1 MKKEFTIEINGKEW
15 EEALDKAFQKAVKN
29 VKIDGF
35 RKGKAPKDIFLKKY
49 GKESLYLEAADIV
62 LPDAYSKMLEDHKD
76 EELVAQPDITLKT
89 IDDKKVVFNFV
100 LTTRPEVKLGKYK
113 GLKVKKEK
121 VEATEDEINA
131 TIEQMRS
138 RYAEVMPKENGKVE
152 DGDTAIIDFEGFKDG
167 KAFDGGKG
175 ENYSLKIGSHTF
187 IPGFEEQLIGMKN
200 GEEKEIEVTFP
211 EDYHSE
217 ELKGQKAIFKV
228 KINDV
233 KTTVI
238 PEIGEEFFEDLGME
252 GVNSLET
259 LKEEI
264 KTHILARKEMDSENK
279 FIDDLLDKVCE
290 GLKVEIP
297 EVMTEEEVTRILKQ
311 YEENLKMQG
320 LTLQQFYQFTNSDE
334 AALREQMKEEANKRI
349 LSRFALEEIA
359 KAEHIEVTD
368 EEAEKEAKE
377 LAKKYQMKEED
388 FKKEFG
394 GIEMV
399 KYDMKMRKAIDALKA
414 NNE

>member
-1 MKKEFTIEINGKEW
+1 MKKEFTIEVKGKDW

-35 RKGKAPKDIFLKKY
+35 RKGKAPKEIFLKKY
-49 GKESLYLEAADIV
+49 GKESLYLDAADIV
-62 LPDAYSKMLEDHKD
+62 LPDAYSKMLEEHKD
-76 EELVAQPDITLKT
+76 EELVAQPDITLKS
-89 IDDKKVVFNFV
+89 IDDKKVVFNFI

-138 RYAEVMPKENGKVE
+138 RYAEVMPKENGTVE
-152 DGDTAIIDFEGFKDG
+152 DGDTAIIDFEGFRNG

-187 IPGFEEQLIGMKN
+187 IPGFEEQLIGMKT

-211 EDYHSE
+211 KDYHSD
-217 ELKGQKAIFKV
+217 ELKGKKATFKV
-228 KINDV
+228 KVNDI

-264 KTHILARKEMDSENK
+264 KTHILARKEVDSENK

-297 EVMTEEEVTRILKQ
+297 EVMTEEEVSRILRQ

-334 AALREQMKEEANKRI
+334 ATLREQMKEEANKRI
-349 LSRFALEEIA
+349 LARFALEEIA
-359 KAEHIEVTD
+359 KAENIEVTD
-368 EEAEKEAKE
+368 EDALKEADE
-377 LAKKYQMKEED
+377 LAKKYQMKVED

-399 KYDMKMRKAIDALKA
+399 KYDMKMRKAIDVLKE
-414 NNE
+414 NN

>member
-1 MKKEFTIEINGKEW
+1 MKKEFTIEVKGKNW

-35 RKGKAPKDIFLKKY
+35 RKGKAPKEIFLKKY
-49 GKESLYLEAADIV
+49 GKESLYLDAADIV
-62 LPDAYSKMLEDHKD
+62 LPDAYSKMLEEHKD
-76 EELVAQPDITLKT
+76 EELVAQPDITLKS
-89 IDDKKVVFNFV
+89 IDDKKVVFNFI

-138 RYAEVMPKENGKVE
+138 RYAEVMPKENGTVE
-152 DGDTAIIDFEGFKDG
+152 DGDTAIIDFEGFRNG

-187 IPGFEEQLIGMKN
+187 IPGFEEQLIGMKT

-211 EDYHSE
+211 KDYHSD
-217 ELKGQKAIFKV
+217 ELKGKKATFKV
-228 KINDV
+228 KVNDI

-264 KTHILARKEMDSENK
+264 KTHILARKEVDSENK

-297 EVMTEEEVTRILKQ
+297 EVMTEEEVSRILRQ

-334 AALREQMKEEANKRI
+334 ATLREQMKEEANKRI
-349 LSRFALEEIA
+349 LARFALEEIA
-359 KAEHIEVTD
+359 KAENIEVTD
-368 EEAEKEAKE
+368 EDALKEAEE
-377 LAKKYQMKEED
+377 LAKKYQMKVED

-399 KYDMKMRKAIDALKA
+399 KYDMKMRKAIDVLKE
-414 NNE
+414 NN

>member
-1 MKKEFTIEINGKEW
+1 MKKEFTIEVKGKDW

-35 RKGKAPKDIFLKKY
+35 RKGKAPKEIFLKKY
-49 GKESLYLEAADIV
+49 GKESLYLDAADIV
-62 LPDAYSKMLEDHKD
+62 LPDAYSKMLEEHKD
-76 EELVAQPDITLKT
+76 EELVAQPDITLKS
-89 IDDKKVVFNFV
+89 IDDKKVVFNFI

-138 RYAEVMPKENGKVE
+138 RYAEVMPKENGTVE
-152 DGDTAIIDFEGFKDG
+152 DGDTAIIDFEGFRNG

-187 IPGFEEQLIGMKN
+187 IPGFEEQLIGMKT

-211 EDYHSE
+211 KDYHSE
-217 ELKGQKAIFKV
+217 ELKGKKATFKV
-228 KINDV
+228 KVNDV

-238 PEIGEEFFEDLGME
+238 PEIGKEFFEDLGME
-252 GVNSLET
+252 GVDSLES

-264 KTHILARKEMDSENK
+264 KTHILARKEVDSENK
-279 FIDDLLDKVCE
+279 FIDALLDKVCE

-297 EVMTEEEVTRILKQ
+297 EVMTEEEVSRILRQ

-334 AALREQMKEEANKRI
+334 ATLRDQMKEEANKRI
-349 LSRFALEEIA
+349 LARFALEEIA
-359 KAEHIEVTD
+359 KAEKIEISD
-368 EEAEKEAKE
+368 EEAEKETE
-377 LAKKYQMKEED
+377 DLANKYQMKVED

-399 KYDMKMRKAIDALKA
+399 KYDMKMRKAIDVLKE
-414 NNE
+414 NN

>member
-1 MKKEFTIEINGKEW
+1 MKKEFTIEVKGKDW

-35 RKGKAPKDIFLKKY
+35 RKGKAPKEIFLKKY
-49 GKESLYLEAADIV
+49 GKESLYLDAADIV
-62 LPDAYSKMLEDHKD
+62 LPDAYSKMLEEHKD
-76 EELVAQPDITLKT
+76 EELVAQPDITLKS
-89 IDDKKVVFNFV
+89 IDDKKVVFNFI

-138 RYAEVMPKENGKVE
+138 RYAEVMPKENGTVE
-152 DGDTAIIDFEGFKDG
+152 DGDTAIIDFEGFRNG

-187 IPGFEEQLIGMKN
+187 IPGFEEQLIGMKT

-211 EDYHSE
+211 KDYHSD
-217 ELKGQKAIFKV
+217 ELKGKKATFKV
-228 KINDV
+228 KVNDI

-252 GVNSLET
+252 GVNSLKT

-264 KTHILARKEMDSENK
+264 KTHILARKEVDSENK

-297 EVMTEEEVTRILKQ
+297 EVMTEEEVSRILRQ

-334 AALREQMKEEANKRI
+334 ATLREQMKEEANKRI
-349 LSRFALEEIA
+349 LARFALEEIA
-359 KAEHIEVTD
+359 KAENIEVTD
-368 EEAEKEAKE
+368 EDAEKEAEE
-377 LAKKYQMKEED
+377 LAKKYQMKVED

-399 KYDMKMRKAIDALKA
+399 KYDMKMRKAIDVLKE
-414 NNE
+414 NN

>member
-1 MKKEFTIEINGKEW
+1 MKKEFTIEVKGKDW

-35 RKGKAPKDIFLKKY
+35 RKGKAPKEIFLKKY
-49 GKESLYLEAADIV
+49 GKESLYLDAADIV
-62 LPDAYSKMLEDHKD
+62 LPDAYSKMLEEHKD
-76 EELVAQPDITLKT
+76 EELVAQPDITLKS
-89 IDDKKVVFNFV
+89 IDDKKVVFNFI

-138 RYAEVMPKENGKVE
+138 RYAEVMPKENGTVE
-152 DGDTAIIDFEGFKDG
+152 DGDTAIIDFEGFRNG
-167 KAFDGGKG
+167 KVFDGGKG

-187 IPGFEEQLIGMKN
+187 IPGFEEQLIGMKT

-211 EDYHSE
+211 KDYHSE
-217 ELKGQKAIFKV
+217 ELKGKKATFKV
-228 KINDV
+228 KVNDV

-238 PEIGEEFFEDLGME
+238 PEIGKEFFEDLGME
-252 GVNSLET
+252 GVDSLES

-264 KTHILARKEMDSENK
+264 KTHILARKEVDSENK
-279 FIDDLLDKVCE
+279 FIDALLDKVCE

-297 EVMTEEEVTRILKQ
+297 EVMTEEEVSRILRQ

-334 AALREQMKEEANKRI
+334 ATLRDQMKEEANKRI
-349 LSRFALEEIA
+349 LARFALEEIA
-359 KAEHIEVTD
+359 KAEKIEISD
-368 EEAEKEAKE
+368 EEAEKEAE
-377 LAKKYQMKEED
+377 DLANKYQMKVED

-399 KYDMKMRKAIDALKA
+399 KYDMKMRKAIDVLKE
-414 NNE
+414 NN

>member
-113 GLKVKKEK
+113 DLKVKKEK

-217 ELKGQKAIFKV
+217 ELKGQKATFKV

-368 EEAEKEAKE
+368 EEAEKETKE

>member
-1 MKKEFTIEINGKEW
+1 MKKEFTIEVKGKEW

-49 GKESLYLEAADIV
+49 GKESLYLDAADMV
-62 LPDAYSKMLEDHKD
+62 LPDAYSKMLEEHKD
-76 EELVAQPDITLKT
+76 EELVAQPDITLKS
-89 IDDKKVVFNFV
+89 IDDKKVVFNFI

-138 RYAEVMPKENGKVE
+138 RYAEVMPKENGTVE
-152 DGDTAIIDFEGFKDG
+152 DGDTAIIDFEGFRNG

-175 ENYSLKIGSHTF
+175 ENYNLKIGSNTF
-187 IPGFEEQLIGMKN
+187 IPGFEEQLIGMKT

-211 EDYHSE
+211 KDYHSD
-217 ELKGQKAIFKV
+217 ELKGKKATFKV
-228 KINDV
+228 KVNDI

-264 KTHILARKEMDSENK
+264 KTHILARKEVDSENK

-297 EVMTEEEVTRILKQ
+297 EVMTEEEVSRILRQ

-334 AALREQMKEEANKRI
+334 ATLREQMKEEANKRI
-349 LSRFALEEIA
+349 LARFALEEIA
-359 KAEHIEVTD
+359 KAENIEVSD
-368 EEAEKEAKE
+368 EDALKEAEE
-377 LAKKYQMKEED
+377 LAKKYQMKVED

-394 GIEMV
+394 GTEMV
-399 KYDMKMRKAIDALKA
+399 KYDMKMCKAIDVLKE
-414 NNE
+414 NN

>member
-100 LTTRPEVKLGKYK
+100 LTTRPEVKLGKSK
-113 GLKVKKEK
+113 DLKVKKEK

-217 ELKGQKAIFKV
+217 ELKGQKATFKV

-368 EEAEKEAKE
+368 EEAEKETKE

>member
-1 MKKEFTIEINGKEW
+1 MKKEFTIEVKGKDW

-35 RKGKAPKDIFLKKY
+35 RKGKAPKEIFLKKY
-49 GKESLYLEAADIV
+49 GKESLYLDAADIV
-62 LPDAYSKMLEDHKD
+62 LPDAYSKMLEEHKD
-76 EELVAQPDITLKT
+76 EELVAQPDITLKS
-89 IDDKKVVFNFV
+89 IDDKKVVFNFI

-138 RYAEVMPKENGKVE
+138 RYAEVMPKENGTVE
-152 DGDTAIIDFEGFKDG
+152 DGDTAIIDFEGFRNG

-187 IPGFEEQLIGMKN
+187 IPGFEEQLIGMKT

-211 EDYHSE
+211 KDYHSE
-217 ELKGQKAIFKV
+217 ELKGKKATFKV
-228 KINDV
+228 KVNDV

-238 PEIGEEFFEDLGME
+238 PEIGKEFFEDLGME
-252 GVNSLET
+252 GVDSLES

-264 KTHILARKEMDSENK
+264 KTHILARKEVDSENK
-279 FIDDLLDKVCE
+279 FIDALLDKVCE

-297 EVMTEEEVTRILKQ
+297 EVMTEEEVSRILRQ

-320 LTLQQFYQFTNSDE
+320 LTLQQFYQFTSSDE
-334 AALREQMKEEANKRI
+334 ATLRDQMKEEANKRI
-349 LSRFALEEIA
+349 LARFALEEIA
-359 KAEHIEVTD
+359 KAEKIEISD
-368 EEAEKEAKE
+368 EEAEKEAE
-377 LAKKYQMKEED
+377 DLANKYQMKVED

-399 KYDMKMRKAIDALKA
+399 KYDMKMRKAIDVLKE
-414 NNE
+414 NN

>member
-175 ENYSLKIGSHTF
+175 ANYSLKIGSHTF

-217 ELKGQKAIFKV
+217 ELKGQKATFKV

>member
-1 MKKEFTIEINGKEW
+1 MKKEFTIEVKGKEW

-49 GKESLYLEAADIV
+49 GKESLYLDAADMV
-62 LPDAYSKMLEDHKD
+62 LPDAYSKMLEEHKD
-76 EELVAQPDITLKT
+76 EELVAQPDITLKS
-89 IDDKKVVFNFV
+89 IDDKKVVFNFI

-138 RYAEVMPKENGKVE
+138 RYAEVMPKENGTVE
-152 DGDTAIIDFEGFKDG
+152 DGDTAIIDFEGFRNG

-175 ENYSLKIGSHTF
+175 ENYNLKIGSNTF
-187 IPGFEEQLIGMKN
+187 IPGFEEQLIGMKT

-211 EDYHSE
+211 KDYHSD
-217 ELKGQKAIFKV
+217 ELKGKKATFKV
-228 KINDV
+228 KVNDI

-264 KTHILARKEMDSENK
+264 KTHILARKEVDSENK

-297 EVMTEEEVTRILKQ
+297 EVMTEEEVSRMLRQ

-334 AALREQMKEEANKRI
+334 ATLREQMKEEANKRI
-349 LSRFALEEIA
+349 LARFALEEIA
-359 KAEHIEVTD
+359 KAENIEVSD
-368 EEAEKEAKE
+368 EDALKEAEE
-377 LAKKYQMKEED
+377 LAKKYQMKVED

-394 GIEMV
+394 GTEMV
-399 KYDMKMRKAIDALKA
+399 KYDMKMRKAIDVLKE
-414 NNE
+414 NN

>member
-1 MKKEFTIEINGKEW
+1 MKKEFTIEVKGKDW

-35 RKGKAPKDIFLKKY
+35 RKGKAPKEIFLKKY
-49 GKESLYLEAADIV
+49 GKESLYLDAADIV
-62 LPDAYSKMLEDHKD
+62 LPDAYSKMLEEHKD
-76 EELVAQPDITLKT
+76 EELVAQPDITLKS
-89 IDDKKVVFNFV
+89 IDDKKVVFNFI

-138 RYAEVMPKENGKVE
+138 RYAEVMPKENGTVE
-152 DGDTAIIDFEGFKDG
+152 DGDTAIIDFEGFRNG

-187 IPGFEEQLIGMKN
+187 IPGFEEQLIGMKT

-211 EDYHSE
+211 KDYHSE
-217 ELKGQKAIFKV
+217 ELKGKKATFKV
-228 KINDV
+228 KVNDV

-238 PEIGEEFFEDLGME
+238 PEIGKEFFEDLGME
-252 GVNSLET
+252 GVDSLES

-264 KTHILARKEMDSENK
+264 KTHILARKEVDSENK
-279 FIDDLLDKVCE
+279 FIDALLDKVCE

-297 EVMTEEEVTRILKQ
+297 EVMTEEEVSRILRQ

-334 AALREQMKEEANKRI
+334 ATLRDQMKEEANKRI
-349 LSRFALEEIA
+349 LARFALEEIA
-359 KAEHIEVTD
+359 KAEKIEISD
-368 EEAEKEAKE
+368 EEAEKEAE
-377 LAKKYQMKEED
+377 DLANKYQMKVED
-388 FKKEFG
+388 FKTEFG

-399 KYDMKMRKAIDALKA
+399 KYDMKMRKAIDVLKE
-414 NNE
+414 NN

>member
-1 MKKEFTIEINGKEW
+1 MKKEFTIEVKGKEW

-49 GKESLYLEAADIV
+49 GKESLYLDAADMV
-62 LPDAYSKMLEDHKD
+62 LPDAYSKMLEEHKD
-76 EELVAQPDITLKT
+76 EELVAQPDITLKS
-89 IDDKKVVFNFV
+89 IDDKKVVFNFI

-138 RYAEVMPKENGKVE
+138 RYAEVMPKENGTVE
-152 DGDTAIIDFEGFKDG
+152 DGDTAIIDFEGFRNG

-175 ENYSLKIGSHTF
+175 ENYNLKIGSNTF
-187 IPGFEEQLIGMKN
+187 IPGFEEQLIGMKT
-200 GEEKEIEVTFP
+200 GEEREIEVTFP
-211 EDYHSE
+211 KDYHSD
-217 ELKGQKAIFKV
+217 ELKGKKATFKV
-228 KINDV
+228 KVNDI

-264 KTHILARKEMDSENK
+264 KTHILARKEVDSENK

-297 EVMTEEEVTRILKQ
+297 EVMTEEEVSRILRQ

-334 AALREQMKEEANKRI
+334 ATLREQMKEEANKRI
-349 LSRFALEEIA
+349 LARFALEEIA
-359 KAEHIEVTD
+359 KAENIEVSD
-368 EEAEKEAKE
+368 EDAEKEAEE
-377 LAKKYQMKEED
+377 LAKKYQMKVED

-394 GIEMV
+394 GTEMV
-399 KYDMKMRKAIDALKA
+399 KYDMKMRKAIDVLKE
-414 NNE
+414 NN

>member
-217 ELKGQKAIFKV
+217 ELKGQKATFKV

-368 EEAEKEAKE
+368 EEAEKKAKE

>member
-1 MKKEFTIEINGKEW
+1 MKKEFTIEVKGKDW

-35 RKGKAPKDIFLKKY
+35 RKGKAPKEIFLKKY
-49 GKESLYLEAADIV
+49 GKESLYLDAADIV
-62 LPDAYSKMLEDHKD
+62 LPDAYSKMLEEHKD
-76 EELVAQPDITLKT
+76 EELVAQPDITLKS
-89 IDDKKVVFNFV
+89 IDDKKVVFNFI
-100 LTTRPEVKLGKYK
+100 LTTKPEVKLGKYK

-138 RYAEVMPKENGKVE
+138 RYAEVMPKENGTVE
-152 DGDTAIIDFEGFKDG
+152 DGDTAIIDFEGFRNG

-187 IPGFEEQLIGMKN
+187 IPGFEEQLIGMKT

-211 EDYHSE
+211 KDYHSE
-217 ELKGQKAIFKV
+217 ELKGKKATFKV
-228 KINDV
+228 KVNDV

-238 PEIGEEFFEDLGME
+238 PEIGKEFFEDLGME
-252 GVNSLET
+252 GVDSLES

-264 KTHILARKEMDSENK
+264 KTHILARKEVDSENK
-279 FIDDLLDKVCE
+279 FIDALLDKVCE

-297 EVMTEEEVTRILKQ
+297 EVMTEEEVSRILRQ

-334 AALREQMKEEANKRI
+334 ATLRDQMKEEANKRI
-349 LSRFALEEIA
+349 LARFALEEIA
-359 KAEHIEVTD
+359 KAEKIEISD
-368 EEAEKEAKE
+368 EEAEKEAE
-377 LAKKYQMKEED
+377 DLANKYQMKVED

-399 KYDMKMRKAIDALKA
+399 KYDMKMRKAIDVLKE
-414 NNE
+414 NN

>member
-211 EDYHSE
+211 KDYHSE
-217 ELKGQKAIFKV
+217 ELKGQKATFKV

>member
-1 MKKEFTIEINGKEW
+1 MKKEFTIEVKGKDW

-29 VKIDGF
+29 VRIDGF
-35 RKGKAPKDIFLKKY
+35 RKGKAPKEIFLKKY
-49 GKESLYLEAADIV
+49 GKESLYLDAADIV
-62 LPDAYSKMLEDHKD
+62 LPDAYSKMLEEHKD
-76 EELVAQPDITLKT
+76 EELVAQPDITLKS
-89 IDDKKVVFNFV
+89 IDDKKVVFNFI

-138 RYAEVMPKENGKVE
+138 RYAEVMPKENGTVE
-152 DGDTAIIDFEGFKDG
+152 DGDTAIIDFEGFRDG

-187 IPGFEEQLIGMKN
+187 IPGFEEQLIGMKT

-211 EDYHSE
+211 KDYHSE
-217 ELKGQKAIFKV
+217 ELKGKKATFKV
-228 KINDV
+228 KVNDV

-238 PEIGEEFFEDLGME
+238 PEIGKEFFEDLGME
-252 GVNSLET
+252 GVDSLES

-264 KTHILARKEMDSENK
+264 KTHILARKEVDSENK

-297 EVMTEEEVTRILKQ
+297 EAMTEEEVSRILRQ

-359 KAEHIEVTD
+359 KAEKIEISD
-368 EEAEKEAKE
+368 EEAEKEAE
-377 LAKKYQMKEED
+377 NLANKYQMKVED

-399 KYDMKMRKAIDALKA
+399 KYDMKMRKAIDVLKE
-414 NNE
+414 NN

>member
-1 MKKEFTIEINGKEW
+1 MKKEFTIEVKGKDW

-35 RKGKAPKDIFLKKY
+35 RKGKAPKEIFLKKY
-49 GKESLYLEAADIV
+49 GKESLYLDAADIV
-62 LPDAYSKMLEDHKD
+62 LPDAYSKMLEEHKD
-76 EELVAQPDITLKT
+76 EELVAQPDITLKS
-89 IDDKKVVFNFV
+89 IDDKKVVFNFI

-138 RYAEVMPKENGKVE
+138 RYAEVMPKENGTVE
-152 DGDTAIIDFEGFKDG
+152 DGDTAIIDFEGFRNG

-187 IPGFEEQLIGMKN
+187 IPGFEEQLIGMKT

-211 EDYHSE
+211 KDYHSD
-217 ELKGQKAIFKV
+217 ELKGKKATFKV
-228 KINDV
+228 KVNDI

-259 LKEEI
+259 LKDEI
-264 KTHILARKEMDSENK
+264 KTHILARKEVDSENK

-297 EVMTEEEVTRILKQ
+297 EVMTEEEVSRILRQ

-334 AALREQMKEEANKRI
+334 ATLREQMKEEANKRI
-349 LSRFALEEIA
+349 LARFALEEIA
-359 KAEHIEVTD
+359 KAENIEVTD
-368 EEAEKEAKE
+368 EDALKEAEE
-377 LAKKYQMKEED
+377 LAKKYQMKVED

-399 KYDMKMRKAIDALKA
+399 KYDMKMRKAIDVLKE
-414 NNE
+414 NN

>member
-1 MKKEFTIEINGKEW
+1 MKKEFTIEVKGKEW

-49 GKESLYLEAADIV
+49 GKESLYLDAADMV
-62 LPDAYSKMLEDHKD
+62 LPDAYSKMLEEHKD
-76 EELVAQPDITLKT
+76 EELVAQPDITLKS
-89 IDDKKVVFNFV
+89 IDDKKVVFNFI

-138 RYAEVMPKENGKVE
+138 RYAEVMPKENGTVE
-152 DGDTAIIDFEGFKDG
+152 DGDTAIIDFEGFRNG

-175 ENYSLKIGSHTF
+175 ENYNLKIGSNTF
-187 IPGFEEQLIGMKN
+187 IPGFEEQLIGMKT
-200 GEEKEIEVTFP
+200 GEEREIEVTFP
-211 EDYHSE
+211 KDYHSD
-217 ELKGQKAIFKV
+217 ELKGKKATFKV
-228 KINDV
+228 KVNDI

-264 KTHILARKEMDSENK
+264 KTHILARKEVDSENK

-297 EVMTEEEVTRILKQ
+297 EVMTEEEVSRILRQ

-334 AALREQMKEEANKRI
+334 ATLREQMKEEANKRI
-349 LSRFALEEIA
+349 LARFALEEIA
-359 KAEHIEVTD
+359 KAENIEVSD
-368 EEAEKEAKE
+368 EDALKEAEE
-377 LAKKYQMKEED
+377 LAKKYQMKVED

-394 GIEMV
+394 GTEMV
-399 KYDMKMRKAIDALKA
+399 KYDMKMRKAIDVLKE
-414 NNE
+414 NN

>member
-1 MKKEFTIEINGKEW
+1 MKKEFTIEVKGKEW

-35 RKGKAPKDIFLKKY
+35 RKGKAPKEIFLKKY
-49 GKESLYLEAADIV
+49 GKESLYLDAADIV
-62 LPDAYSKMLEDHKD
+62 LPDAYSKMLEEHKD
-76 EELVAQPDITLKT
+76 EELVAQPDITLKS
-89 IDDKKVVFNFV
+89 IDDKKVVFNFI

-138 RYAEVMPKENGKVE
+138 RYAEVMPKENGTVE
-152 DGDTAIIDFEGFKDG
+152 DGDTAIIDFEGFRNG

-187 IPGFEEQLIGMKN
+187 IPGFEEQLIGMKT

-211 EDYHSE
+211 KDYHSD
-217 ELKGQKAIFKV
+217 ELKGKKATFKV
-228 KINDV
+228 KVNDI

-259 LKEEI
+259 LKDEI
-264 KTHILARKEMDSENK
+264 KTHILARKEVDSENK

-297 EVMTEEEVTRILKQ
+297 EVMTEEEVSRILRQ

-334 AALREQMKEEANKRI
+334 ATLREQMKEEANKRI
-349 LSRFALEEIA
+349 LARFALEEIA
-359 KAEHIEVTD
+359 KAENIEVTD
-368 EEAEKEAKE
+368 EDALKEAEE
-377 LAKKYQMKEED
+377 LAKKYQMKVED

-399 KYDMKMRKAIDALKA
+399 KYDMKMRKAIDVLKE
-414 NNE
+414 NN

>member
-113 GLKVKKEK
+113 DLKVKKEK

-217 ELKGQKAIFKV
+217 ELKGQKATFKV

>member
-1 MKKEFTIEINGKEW
+1 MKKEFTIEVKGKDW

-29 VKIDGF
+29 VRIDGF
-35 RKGKAPKDIFLKKY
+35 RKGKAPKEIFLKKY
-49 GKESLYLEAADIV
+49 GKESLYLDAADIV
-62 LPDAYSKMLEDHKD
+62 LPDAYSKMLEEHKD
-76 EELVAQPDITLKT
+76 EELVAQPDITLKS
-89 IDDKKVVFNFV
+89 IDDKKVVFNFI

-138 RYAEVMPKENGKVE
+138 RYAEVMPKENGTVE
-152 DGDTAIIDFEGFKDG
+152 DGDTAIIDFEGFRDG

-187 IPGFEEQLIGMKN
+187 IPGFEEQLIGMKT

-211 EDYHSE
+211 KDYHSE
-217 ELKGQKAIFKV
+217 ELKGKKATFKV
-228 KINDV
+228 KVNDV

-238 PEIGEEFFEDLGME
+238 PEIGKEFFEDLGME
-252 GVNSLET
+252 GVDSLES

-264 KTHILARKEMDSENK
+264 KTHILARKEVDSENK

-297 EVMTEEEVTRILKQ
+297 EVMTEEEVSRILRQ

-359 KAEHIEVTD
+359 KAEKIEISD
-368 EEAEKEAKE
+368 EEAEKEAE
-377 LAKKYQMKEED
+377 DLANKYQMKVED

-399 KYDMKMRKAIDALKA
+399 KYDMKMRKAIDVLKE
-414 NNE
+414 NN

>member
-100 LTTRPEVKLGKYK
+100 LTTKPEVKLGKYK

-217 ELKGQKAIFKV
+217 ELKGQKATFKV

>member
-1 MKKEFTIEINGKEW
+1 MKKEFTIEVKGKEW

-49 GKESLYLEAADIV
+49 GKESLYLDAADMV
-62 LPDAYSKMLEDHKD
+62 LPDAYSKMLEEHKD
-76 EELVAQPDITLKT
+76 EELVAQPDITLKS
-89 IDDKKVVFNFV
+89 IDDKKVVFNFI

-138 RYAEVMPKENGKVE
+138 RYAEVMPKENGTVE
-152 DGDTAIIDFEGFKDG
+152 DGDTTIIDFEGFRNG

-175 ENYSLKIGSHTF
+175 ENYNLKIGSNTF
-187 IPGFEEQLIGMKN
+187 IPGFEEQLIGMKT
-200 GEEKEIEVTFP
+200 GEEREIEVTFP
-211 EDYHSE
+211 KDYHSD
-217 ELKGQKAIFKV
+217 ELKGKKATFKV
-228 KINDV
+228 KVNDI

-264 KTHILARKEMDSENK
+264 KTHILARKEVDSENK

-297 EVMTEEEVTRILKQ
+297 EVMTEEEVSRILRQ

-334 AALREQMKEEANKRI
+334 ATLREQMKEEANKRI
-349 LSRFALEEIA
+349 LARFALEEIA
-359 KAEHIEVTD
+359 KAENIEVSD
-368 EEAEKEAKE
+368 EDALKEAEE
-377 LAKKYQMKEED
+377 LAKKYQMKVED

-394 GIEMV
+394 GTEMV
-399 KYDMKMRKAIDALKA
+399 KYDMKMRKAIDVLKE
-414 NNE
+414 NN

>member
-1 MKKEFTIEINGKEW
+1 MKKEFTIEVKGKDW

-35 RKGKAPKDIFLKKY
+35 RKGKAPKEIFLKKY
-49 GKESLYLEAADIV
+49 GKESLYLDAADIV
-62 LPDAYSKMLEDHKD
+62 LPDAYSKMLEEHKD
-76 EELVAQPDITLKT
+76 EELVAQPDITLKS
-89 IDDKKVVFNFV
+89 IDDKKVVFNFI

-138 RYAEVMPKENGKVE
+138 RYAEVMPKENGTVE
-152 DGDTAIIDFEGFKDG
+152 DGDTAIIDFEGFRDG

-187 IPGFEEQLIGMKN
+187 IPGFEEQLIGMKT

-211 EDYHSE
+211 KDYHSE
-217 ELKGQKAIFKV
+217 ELKGKKATFKV
-228 KINDV
+228 KVNDV

-238 PEIGEEFFEDLGME
+238 PEIGKEFFEDLGME
-252 GVNSLET
+252 GVDSLES

-264 KTHILARKEMDSENK
+264 KTHILARKEVDSENK

-297 EVMTEEEVTRILKQ
+297 EVMTEEEVSRILRQ

-359 KAEHIEVTD
+359 KAEKIEISD
-368 EEAEKEAKE
+368 EEAEKEAE
-377 LAKKYQMKEED
+377 DLANKYQMKVED

-394 GIEMV
+394 GTEMV
-399 KYDMKMRKAIDALKA
+399 KYDMKMRKAIDVLKE
-414 NNE
+414 NN

>member
-1 MKKEFTIEINGKEW
+1 MKKEFTIEVKGKDW

-35 RKGKAPKDIFLKKY
+35 RKGKAPKEIFLKKY
-49 GKESLYLEAADIV
+49 GKESLYLDAADIV
-62 LPDAYSKMLEDHKD
+62 LPDAYSKMLEEHKD
-76 EELVAQPDITLKT
+76 EELVAQPDITLKS
-89 IDDKKVVFNFV
+89 IDDKKVVFNFI

-138 RYAEVMPKENGKVE
+138 RYAEVMPKENGTVE
-152 DGDTAIIDFEGFKDG
+152 DGDTAIIDFEGFRNG

-187 IPGFEEQLIGMKN
+187 IPGFEEQLIGMKT

-211 EDYHSE
+211 KDYHSE
-217 ELKGQKAIFKV
+217 ELKGKKATFKV
-228 KINDV
+228 KVNDV

-238 PEIGEEFFEDLGME
+238 PEIGKEFFEDLGME
-252 GVNSLET
+252 GVDSLES

-264 KTHILARKEMDSENK
+264 KTHILARKEVDSENK
-279 FIDDLLDKVCE
+279 FIDALLDKVCE

-297 EVMTEEEVTRILKQ
+297 EVMTEEEVSRILRQ

-334 AALREQMKEEANKRI
+334 ATLRDQMKEEANKRI
-349 LSRFALEEIA
+349 LARFALEEIA
-359 KAEHIEVTD
+359 KAEKIEISD
-368 EEAEKEAKE
+368 EEAEKEAE
-377 LAKKYQMKEED
+377 DLANKYQMKVED

-399 KYDMKMRKAIDALKA
+399 KYDMKMRKAIDVLKE
-414 NNE
+414 NN

>member
-1 MKKEFTIEINGKEW
+1 MKKEFTFEVKGKDW

-35 RKGKAPKDIFLKKY
+35 RKGKAPKEIFLKKY
-49 GKESLYLEAADIV
+49 GKESLYLDAADIV
-62 LPDAYSKMLEDHKD
+62 LPDAYSKMLEEHKD
-76 EELVAQPDITLKT
+76 EELVAQPDITLKS
-89 IDDKKVVFNFV
+89 IDDKKVVFNFI

-138 RYAEVMPKENGKVE
+138 RYAEVMPKENGTVE
-152 DGDTAIIDFEGFKDG
+152 DGDTAIIDFEGFRNG

-187 IPGFEEQLIGMKN
+187 IPGFEEQLIGMKT

-211 EDYHSE
+211 KDYHSD
-217 ELKGQKAIFKV
+217 ELKGKKATFKV
-228 KINDV
+228 KVNDI

-264 KTHILARKEMDSENK
+264 KTHILARKEVDSENK

-297 EVMTEEEVTRILKQ
+297 EVMTEEEVSRILRQ

-334 AALREQMKEEANKRI
+334 ATLREQMKEEANKRI
-349 LSRFALEEIA
+349 LARFALEEIA
-359 KAEHIEVTD
+359 KAENIEVTD
-368 EEAEKEAKE
+368 EDALKEAEE
-377 LAKKYQMKEED
+377 LAKKYQMKVED

-399 KYDMKMRKAIDALKA
+399 KYDMKMRKAIDVLKE
-414 NNE
+414 NN

>member
-1 MKKEFTIEINGKEW
+1 MKKEFTIEVKGKEW

-49 GKESLYLEAADIV
+49 GKESLYLDAADMV
-62 LPDAYSKMLEDHKD
+62 LPDAYSKMLEEHKD
-76 EELVAQPDITLKT
+76 EELVAQPDITLKS
-89 IDDKKVVFNFV
+89 IDDKKVVFNFI

-138 RYAEVMPKENGKVE
+138 RYAEVMPKENGTVE
-152 DGDTAIIDFEGFKDG
+152 DGDTAIIDFEGFRNG

-175 ENYSLKIGSHTF
+175 ENYNLKIGSNTF
-187 IPGFEEQLIGMKN
+187 IPGFEEQLIGMKT

-211 EDYHSE
+211 KDYHSDA
-217 ELKGQKAIFKV
+217 LKGKKATFKV
-228 KINDV
+228 KVNDI

-264 KTHILARKEMDSENK
+264 KTHILARKEVDSENK

-297 EVMTEEEVTRILKQ
+297 EVMTEEEVSRILRQ

-334 AALREQMKEEANKRI
+334 ATLREQMKEEANKRI
-349 LSRFALEEIA
+349 LARFALEEIA
-359 KAEHIEVTD
+359 KAENIEVSD
-368 EEAEKEAKE
+368 EDALKEAEE
-377 LAKKYQMKEED
+377 LAKKYQMKVED

-394 GIEMV
+394 GTEMV
-399 KYDMKMRKAIDALKA
+399 KYDMKMRKAIDVLKE
-414 NNE
+414 NN

>member
-1 MKKEFTIEINGKEW
+1 MKKEFTIEVKGKDW

-35 RKGKAPKDIFLKKY
+35 RKGKAPKEIFLKKY
-49 GKESLYLEAADIV
+49 GKESLYLDAADIV
-62 LPDAYSKMLEDHKD
+62 LPDAYSKMLEEHKD
-76 EELVAQPDITLKT
+76 EELVAQPDITLKS
-89 IDDKKVVFNFV
+89 IDDKKVVFNFI

-113 GLKVKKEK
+113 GLKVRKEK

-138 RYAEVMPKENGKVE
+138 RYAEVMPKENGTVE
-152 DGDTAIIDFEGFKDG
+152 DGDTAIIDFEGFRNG

-187 IPGFEEQLIGMKN
+187 IPGFEEQLIGMKT

-211 EDYHSE
+211 KDYHSE
-217 ELKGQKAIFKV
+217 ELKGKKATFKV
-228 KINDV
+228 KVNDV

-238 PEIGEEFFEDLGME
+238 PEIGKEFFEDLGME
-252 GVNSLET
+252 GVDSLES

-264 KTHILARKEMDSENK
+264 KTHILARKEVDSENK
-279 FIDDLLDKVCE
+279 FIDALLDKVCE

-297 EVMTEEEVTRILKQ
+297 EVMTEEEVSRILRQ

-334 AALREQMKEEANKRI
+334 ATLRDQMKEEANKRI
-349 LSRFALEEIA
+349 LARFALEEIA
-359 KAEHIEVTD
+359 KAEKIEISD
-368 EEAEKEAKE
+368 EEAEKEAE
-377 LAKKYQMKEED
+377 DLANKYQMKVED

-399 KYDMKMRKAIDALKA
+399 KYDMKMRKAIDVLKE
-414 NNE
+414 NN

>member
-1 MKKEFTIEINGKEW
+1 MKKEFTIEVKGKDW

-29 VKIDGF
+29 VRIDGF
-35 RKGKAPKDIFLKKY
+35 RKGKAPKEIFLKKY
-49 GKESLYLEAADIV
+49 GKESLYLDAADIV
-62 LPDAYSKMLEDHKD
+62 LPDAYSKMLEEHKD
-76 EELVAQPDITLKT
+76 EELVAQPDITLKS
-89 IDDKKVVFNFV
+89 IDDKKVVFNFI

-138 RYAEVMPKENGKVE
+138 RYAEVMPKENGTVE
-152 DGDTAIIDFEGFKDG
+152 DGDTAIIDFEGFRDG

-187 IPGFEEQLIGMKN
+187 IPGFEEQLIGMKT

-211 EDYHSE
+211 KDYHSE
-217 ELKGQKAIFKV
+217 ELKGKKATFKV
-228 KINDV
+228 KVNDV

-238 PEIGEEFFEDLGME
+238 PEIGKEFFEDLGME
-252 GVNSLET
+252 GVDSLES

-264 KTHILARKEMDSENK
+264 KTHILARKEVDSENK

-297 EVMTEEEVTRILKQ
+297 EAMTEEEVSRILRQ

-359 KAEHIEVTD
+359 KAEKIEISD
-368 EEAEKEAKE
+368 EEAEKEAE
-377 LAKKYQMKEED
+377 DLANKYQMKVED

-399 KYDMKMRKAIDALKA
+399 KYDMKMRKAIDVLKE
-414 NNE
+414 NN

>member
-152 DGDTAIIDFEGFKDG
+152 DGDTAIIDFEGFKGG

-217 ELKGQKAIFKV
+217 ELKGQKATFKV

>member
-217 ELKGQKAIFKV
+217 ELKGQKATFKV
-228 KINDV
+228 KINDI

>member
-1 MKKEFTIEINGKEW
+1 MKKEFTIEVKGKDW

-35 RKGKAPKDIFLKKY
+35 RKGKAPKEIFLKKY
-49 GKESLYLEAADIV
+49 GKESLYLDAADIV
-62 LPDAYSKMLEDHKD
+62 LPDAYSKMLEEHKD
-76 EELVAQPDITLKT
+76 EELVAQPDITLKS
-89 IDDKKVVFNFV
+89 IDDKKVVFNFI

-138 RYAEVMPKENGKVE
+138 RYAEVMPKENGTVE
-152 DGDTAIIDFEGFKDG
+152 DGDTAIIDFEGFRNG

-187 IPGFEEQLIGMKN
+187 IPGFEEQLIGMKT

-211 EDYHSE
+211 KDYHSD
-217 ELKGQKAIFKV
+217 ELKGKKATFKV
-228 KINDV
+228 KVNDI

-264 KTHILARKEMDSENK
+264 KTHILARKEVDSENK

-297 EVMTEEEVTRILKQ
+297 EVMTEEEVSRILRQ
-311 YEENLKMQG
+311 YEESLKMQG

-334 AALREQMKEEANKRI
+334 ATLREQMKEEANKRI
-349 LSRFALEEIA
+349 LARFALEEIA
-359 KAEHIEVTD
+359 KAENIEVTD
-368 EEAEKEAKE
+368 EDALKEAEE
-377 LAKKYQMKEED
+377 LAKKYQMKVED

-399 KYDMKMRKAIDALKA
+399 KYDMKMRKAIDVLKE
-414 NNE
+414 NN